1 MVAVSRRIAL
11 LILND
16 LDDSSAFPVNLLDRA
31 FEREPQLIRKDRALA
46 TELVYGVLRWRS
58 RLDWVICQLSKT
70 PIRKIDPFV
79 LNIIRLGLYQIL
91 FHSRIPPSAA
101 VNDSVEMAKARKPFW
116 VVRFVNGVMRSAARR
131 AKEIPLPDYA
141 DDPVQAI
148 AIGESHPLWL
158 VERWVER
165 LGVEETKRLCRAN
178 NRVPAV
184 TVRANTLKVSRQELL
199 NSLRDHVR
207 QITPTRFAPDG
218 LSVRGLRH
226 AVADIPSFKDGWFQV
241 QDEAAQLVTHLLD
254 PKPGETVL
262 DACAGFGGKTG
273 HIAQLMKD
281 RGKIKAMEKQSW
293 KLHRLKTSLA
303 RLGISA
309 VTTWHHDLSESISVS
324 LSGTFDR
331 ILLDAPCS
339 ALGVLRRNPD
349 AKWKKTEMDLN
360 RLRADQLHFLGCLA
374 PLIKRGGRLVYC
386 VCSLEPEEGEYV
398 VEDFLKNQAQFV
410 IDREPVGLFDVD
422 ERLVDSSGFFRS
434 LPHEHDMDGF
444 FAVRLK
450 RTNSRPYKVRS

>member
-1 MVAVSRRIAL
+1 MIAVSRRIAL
-11 LILND
+11 SVLNG
-16 LDDSSAFPVNLLDRA
+16 LDDSNAFPERLLHRA

-70 PIRKIDPFV
+70 PVHKIDPFV

-91 FHSRIPPSAA
+91 FHSRIPPSAV
-101 VNDSVEMAKARKPFW
+101 VNDSVEMAKGRAPLW

-131 AKEIPLPDYA
+131 AKEIPLPGYS

-148 AIGESHPLWL
+148 AIRESHPVWL
-158 VERWVER
+158 VKRWVER
-165 LGVEETKRLCRAN
+165 LGAEETQRVCKAN
-178 NRVPAV
+178 NQVPAV
-184 TVRANTLKVSRQELL
+184 TVRANTLKVSRGELL
-199 NSLRDHVR
+199 NSLTDYAR

-218 LSVRGLRH
+218 LSLRGLRRG
-226 AVADIPSFKDGWFQV
+226 VADIPSFKNGWFRV
-241 QDEAAQLVTHLLD
+241 QDEAAQLITHLLD

-281 RGKIKAMEKQSW
+281 RGKIKAMENRSW
-293 KLHRLKTSLA
+293 KLHQVKTSLA
-303 RLGISA
+303 RLGICA
-309 VTTWHHDLSESISVS
+309 VTTWHHDLSESVPVEFF
-324 LSGTFDR
+324 GTFDR
-331 ILLDAPCS
+331 ILLDTPCS
-339 ALGVLRRNPD
+339 GLGVLRRNPD
-349 AKWKKTEMDLN
+349 AKWKKTEMDLT
-360 RLRADQLHFLGCLA
+360 RLQADQLRFLGSLG
-374 PLIKRGGRLVYC
+374 PLLKRGGRLVYC
-386 VCSLEPEEGEYV
+386 VCSLEPEESEYV

-410 IDREPVGLFDVD
+410 IDRGPVGLLDVD
-422 ERLVDSSGFFRS
+422 ERLMDSLGFFRS

-450 RTNSRPYKVRS
+450 RTTI